1 MPFIED
7 KELAALYKEV
17 DQERQAA
24 VFFQNLHQKNKKSL
38 TRLFIYKWGSLL
50 LLIISLVL
58 GVLFSISSSKSEV
71 DSLKVKIKQLQV
83 EQQLVNDSFTGVQN
97 HLQDIRVYTVQIAA
111 SRKDKLLL
119 FSEHFVNFRAHPMQ
133 GFNAYSL
140 GNFAT
145 EEEANAFKDSLKEIG
160 LDDVW
165 VTSYLNGKRIL
176 LEDE

>member
-38 TRLFIYKWGSLL
+38 AHLFIYKWGALL
-50 LLIISLVL
+50 LLIIGLVL
-58 GVLFSISSSKSEV
+58 GVLFSISLDKSEV
-71 DSLKVKIKQLQV
+71 DSLKVKIKQLQI
-83 EQQLVNDSFTGVQN
+83 EQQLVSDSFSGVQN
-97 HLQDIRVYTVQIAA
+97 HLKDIRVFTVQIAA

-119 FSEHFVNFRAHPMQ
+119 FSEQFVNFRAHPMQ

-145 EEEANAFKDSLKEIG
+145 EEEANAFKEALKEIG
-160 LDDVW
+160 LEDVW

>member
-1 MPFIED
+1 MPFIEE

-38 TRLFIYKWGSLL
+38 TRLFIYKWGAVL
-50 LLIISLVL
+50 LLIITLVT
-58 GVLFSISSSKSEV
+58 GVLFSIFSSKSEV
-71 DSLKVKIKQLQV
+71 DSLKVKIKQLQI
-83 EQQLVNDSFTGVQN
+83 EQKLVNDSFRGVIN
-97 HLQDIRVYTVQIAA
+97 HLKDVRVYTVQIVA
-111 SRKDKLLL
+111 SKKDKLLL
-119 FSEHFVNFRAHPMQ
+119 FSEQFINFRAHHMQ

-145 EEEANAFKDSLKEIG
+145 EKEANAFKKALVEIG
-160 LDDVW
+160 LEDVW

>member
-1 MPFIED
+1 MPFIEE

-38 TRLFIYKWGSLL
+38 TRLFIYKWGAVL
-50 LLIISLVL
+50 LLIITLVT
-58 GVLFSISSSKSEV
+58 GVLFSIFSSKSEV
-71 DSLKVKIKQLQV
+71 DSLKVKIKQLQI
-83 EQQLVNDSFTGVQN
+83 EQKLVNDSFRGVIN
-97 HLQDIRVYTVQIAA
+97 HLKDVRVYTVKIVA
-111 SRKDKLLL
+111 SKKDELLL
-119 FSEHFVNFRAHPMQ
+119 FSEQFVNFRAHPMQ

-145 EEEANAFKDSLKEIG
+145 EKEANAFKEALVEIG
-160 LDDVW
+160 LEDVW